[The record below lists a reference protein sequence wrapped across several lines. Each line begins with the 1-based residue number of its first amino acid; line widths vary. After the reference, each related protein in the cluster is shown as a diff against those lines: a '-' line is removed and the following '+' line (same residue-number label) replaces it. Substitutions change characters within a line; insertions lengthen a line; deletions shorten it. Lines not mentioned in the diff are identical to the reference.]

1 MKTLLAGLL
10 AAAAVAPASA
20 AYVQIEWTTGGGV
33 TFSGQLQLGS
43 VTAGTPV
50 DQNTAGLGSLTIT
63 ASDGADVFA
72 PASIVVPQSELAT
85 QVQFSFNLSGSTATK
100 TGDWYLGDAFFGNY
114 LTGSVGSSNWELVGN
129 GDSPQNLTLQADSL
143 VLTVVPEPELM
154 AGVAAL
160 GLVSFALIRRKVA

>member
-20 AYVQIEWTTGGGV
+20 AFVQIDWTGGGF

-43 VTAGTPV
+43 VTSGTV
-50 DQNTAGLGSLTIT
+50 TENTPGLGNLTFT
-63 ASDGADVFA
+63 ATDGGDAFT
-72 PASIVVPQSELAT
+72 PSSIVVPQIDFAT
-85 QVQFSFNLSGSTATK
+85 QVTFSFNLSGPTATK
-100 TGDWYLGDAFFGNY
+100 TGAYAWYLGDGGANGLFG
-114 LTGSVGSSNWELVGN
+114 TVGSSDWALDGN
-129 GDSPQNLTLQADSL
+129 GPSAPGLTGQADTL
-143 VLTVVPEPELM
+143 ALTVVPEPELM

>member
-1 MKTLLAGLL
+1 MKTVLAGLL

-20 AYVQIEWTTGGGV
+20 AYVQIDWTGGGY

-50 DQNTAGLGSLTIT
+50 DQDTPGLGSLTIT
-63 ASDGADVFA
+63 ATDGGDAFS
-72 PASIVVPQSELAT
+72 PSTIVIPQSSFSTQLA
-85 QVQFSFNLSGSTATK
+85 FSFNLSGSTATK
-100 TGDWYLGDAFFGNY
+100 LGEWYLGDGGANGLYGN
-114 LTGSVGSSNWELVGN
+114 VGASDWGLDGN
-129 GDSPQNLTLQADSL
+129 GASAVSLSGEADTL

>member
-20 AYVQIEWTTGGGV
+20 AFVQIDWTGGGF

-63 ASDGADVFA
+63 ATDGGDAFT
-72 PASIVVPQSELAT
+72 PATIVVPQSSFAT
-85 QVQFSFNLSGSTATK
+85 QLEFSFNLSGSTATK
-100 TGDWYLGDAFFGNY
+100 TGSWYLGDGSANGLYGN
-114 LTGSVGSSNWELVGN
+114 VGSANWGLDGN
-129 GDSPQNLTLQADSL
+129 GPSGVNLTSQADTL

-154 AGVAAL
+154 AGVVAL